1 MTAPSCGDRPHRQL
15 GACHAGLCQQGPTIR
30 TIRGDP
36 DARLTSAIL
45 TRRTESLRLPEW
57 FVSILMMERALDAVV
72 RRAKRV
78 DRKHDIPYLAGYSKR
93 AITPA
98 RGECI
103 CGKRSACAGS
113 PYRADY
119 RRGYRADMLANE
131 ILSRELH
138 HSKAGRAL
146 RGPHRLARR
155 EWVKFSSPFCQT
167 A

>member
-1 MTAPSCGDRPHRQL
+1 MLDFANRARN
-15 GACHAGLCQQGPTIR
+15 
-30 TIRGDP
+30 DP
-36 DARLTSAIL
+36 DDS
-45 TRRTESLRLPEW
+45 RRPRCPLDFCHLNATHRKLRMPEW

-93 AITPA
+93 AIAPA

-103 CGKRSACAGS
+103 CGKRSACDGS

-138 HSKAGRAL
+138 HCKAV
-146 RGPHRLARR
+146 ARYAGLTSSPD
-155 EWVKFSSPFCQT
+155 ENGVKFSSPFCQT

>member
-1 MTAPSCGDRPHRQL
+1 MPG
-15 GACHAGLCQQGPTIR
+15 
-30 TIRGDP
+30 
-36 DARLTSAIL
+36 
-45 TRRTESLRLPEW
+45 W

-78 DRKHDIPYLAGYSKR
+78 DRKHDIPNLAGYSKR
-93 AITPA
+93 AIAPA

-103 CGKRSACAGS
+103 CGKRSTCDGS
-113 PYRADY
+113 PYRVDY

-138 HSKAGRAL
+138 HCKAVVRYAGL
-146 RGPHRLARR
+146 TSSPDENG
-155 EWVKFSSPFCQT
+155 VKFSSPFCQT